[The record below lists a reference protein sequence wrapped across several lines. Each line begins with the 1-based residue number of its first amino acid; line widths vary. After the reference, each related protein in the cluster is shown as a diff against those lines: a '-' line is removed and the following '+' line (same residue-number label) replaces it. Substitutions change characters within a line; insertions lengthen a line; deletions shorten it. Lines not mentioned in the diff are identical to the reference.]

1 MRAKEFINEESGRKP
16 LRKSVSQSMPNMTS
30 SGFLDNNSH
39 PYLAYRFGVALA
51 SSPDTEHIYK
61 KGPIGSD
68 FVMADYTDAETEI
81 RKGAERAMGVH
92 GSRTTGKGSKEL
104 EGGIINK
111 VSPTAKPKRNRY
123 GV

>member
-1 MRAKEFINEESGRKP
+1 MRAKEFIPEGRDRKE
-16 LRKSVSQSMPNMTS
+16 LRKSVAQSMSNLTS
-30 SGFLDNNSH
+30 YDQLDNNNN
-39 PYLAYRFGVALA
+39 PYLAYRFGIALA
-51 SSPDTEHIYK
+51 GSPAEDMPK